1 MVYLL
6 PTPYVVGKVENT
18 AKNDRG
24 LTDFPKLGIQPA
36 FDRSTFQADSS
47 NLFCQNTPSSRFLRL
62 IINIEYNFSRY
73 RKRGPE
79 LCLLMVIDRIGVERY
94 S

>member
-1 MVYLL
+1 
-6 PTPYVVGKVENT
+6 
-18 AKNDRG
+18 
-24 LTDFPKLGIQPA
+24 
-36 FDRSTFQADSS
+36 
-47 NLFCQNTPSSRFLRL
+47 L
-62 IINIEYNFSRY
+62 IINIEYNFARY